1 MKSTY
6 DLQYL
11 DPFSLLVVGQ
21 NGTLRRV
28 YCPFYVICRFTESG
42 FLQDQRVS
50 VEMVRT
56 ITDSIIGYVIRGQ
69 VYPHDLFIISF
80 S

>member
-1 MKSTY
+1 MKPTY

-56 ITDSIIGYVIRGQ
+56 ITDSIIGYVIGGH

>member
-1 MKSTY
+1 MKPTY

-21 NGTLRRV
+21 NGHLKRV
-28 YCPFYVICRFTESG
+28 YCPFYVISRFTESG

-50 VEMVRT
+50 VEMVKT
-56 ITDSIIGYVIRGQ
+56 ITDNIIGYVIGGH
-69 VYPHDLFIISF
+69 VYPHEMFIISF